1 MKCIDPR
8 GAPGGK
14 GGLPVPSRRSRTKE
28 WSAKPIRDRCSPF
41 GQLYVQLWAVPA
53 CRRRELCTV
62 HLPSCFAANAFVRC
76 PVVPVAT
83 LHLAAVNQK
92 CKPPPGGSTVA
103 SLELK
108 GIDGTRHT
116 AWRVRLNSMGREKR
130 TRARLSFERSV
141 RLSFGVL
148 RGGAWSLS
156 VREVK
161 CPLNCTNGHDRRAS
175 SGCGLRSSRAR
186 KVPRIA
192 GLSCSAKPPAAR
204 ARHGPAELDGASR
217 SGLSGLRV
225 DPFPL
230 WSLGIIA

>member
-1 MKCIDPR
+1 MTLVGHP
-8 GAPGGK
+8 
-14 GGLPVPSRRSRTKE
+14 E
-28 WSAKPIRDRCSPF
+28 
-41 GQLYVQLWAVPA
+41 
-53 CRRRELCTV
+53 
-62 HLPSCFAANAFVRC
+62 ANAGCQDQAAGHERRNGVQSRSETVVAHSVNARPGSGQCWSVGRYRAAATCAHRQAVVASRFAPC
-76 PVVPVAT
+76 PVLPVAT

-116 AWRVRLNSMGREKR
+116 AWRVRLNSMEREKR
-130 TRARLSFERSV
+130 TRARLSLERSV

-175 SGCGLRSSRAR
+175 FTLRTAFVSGAEGAAHSRSVMLCEAPGRAR
-186 KVPRIA
+186 TTRA
-192 GLSCSAKPPAAR
+192 GAT
-204 ARHGPAELDGASR
+204 G
-217 SGLSGLRV
+217 
-225 DPFPL
+225 
-230 WSLGIIA
+230 

>member
-1 MKCIDPR
+1 M
-8 GAPGGK
+8 
-14 GGLPVPSRRSRTKE
+14 
-28 WSAKPIRDRCSPF
+28 
-41 GQLYVQLWAVPA
+41 
-53 CRRRELCTV
+53 
-62 HLPSCFAANAFVRC
+62 
-76 PVVPVAT
+76 PVAT

-116 AWRVRLNSMGREKR
+116 AWRVRLNSMEREKR
-130 TRARLSFERSV
+130 TRARLSLERSV

-175 SGCGLRSSRAR
+175 LRCGLRSSRAR
-186 KVPRIA
+186 KVSRIA

-204 ARHGPAELDGASR
+204 ARHGPVQLVGESR
-217 SGLSGLRV
+217 SGLQRAACGAVPSLVPRDHRLRFRCERGM
-225 DPFPL
+225 PSNRECNRL
-230 WSLGIIA
+230 L